1 MFSHRE
7 FGLVLSAIVMI
18 SAGSACADDDTIL
31 TFAARGSVTEF
42 TLADLRDM
50 DATTIETTTI
60 WTDGLQEFTGVA
72 LHVLLSATGAE
83 GSALAA
89 TAINDYSIE
98 IPVSDAIP
106 GGPIIAYERN
116 GETMSL
122 REKGPLWIVYPF
134 DSNIEYQSEV
144 TYSRSIWQLD
154 RLELR
159 D

>member
-1 MFSHRE
+1 MLNRRE
-7 FGLVLSAIVMI
+7 LGFFLSVVLL
-18 SAGSACADDDTIL
+18 AGTGAAAAGDETIL
-31 TFAARGSVTEF
+31 TFDAHGHVTKF
-42 TLADLRDM
+42 TLADLREM
-50 DATTIETTTI
+50 DATKIRTTTI
-60 WTDGLQEFTGVA
+60 WTDGVQEFTGVA
-72 LHVLLSATGAE
+72 LHVLLAETGID

-89 TAINDYSIE
+89 TAINDYVIE

-116 GETMSL
+116 GRTMSV
-122 REKGPLWIVYPF
+122 RDKGPLWIVYPY

-154 RLELR
+154 RLELL